1 MKRCF
6 FHIFRV
12 LCLATGGLWLLLCLW
27 SWWFTGA
34 YALCGVGVR
43 LCGFGLWGILL
54 SAVPLLFALPLVK
67 PGGGLNWGAAMPA
80 PLCVVLCTWVT
91 VLWLLIPHPP
101 GACADGGIL
110 AASGLLMAL
119 YMYGGG
125 ILLAFFSDLVQQLIR
140 WFFTR
145 K

>member
-1 MKRCF
+1 MKRGF

-27 SWWFTGA
+27 SWWFAGA

-54 SAVPLLFALPLVK
+54 SAVPLLFSLPPGK
-67 PGGGLNWGAAMPA
+67 PGGGLNWGAAMPT
-80 PLCVVLCTWVT
+80 PLCVVLCAWVP
-91 VLWLLIPHPP
+91 VLWLLIPDPP

-110 AASGLLMAL
+110 AAGGLLMVL

-140 WFFTR
+140 RFFIR

>member
-34 YALCGVGVR
+34 YSQCGVGVR
-43 LCGFGLWGILL
+43 LCGFGLWGIQL

-67 PGGGLNWGAAMPA
+67 PGGRLNWGAAMPA

-101 GACADGGIL
+101 GACADGDLL
-110 AASGLLMAL
+110 AASGLLMGL

-140 WFFTR
+140 RFFTS